1 MEALLTEGGRFFL
14 TQGVL
19 GIIVLVLGIV
29 VYLQWR
35 EIQALHQKRY
45 EELERFIDARESVAK
60 ALNTNSL
67 ALEANN
73 RSMDL
78 RTRATEE
85 MAKEVGELRRIIEKA
100 ILEGTFHDESIKKEF
115 DTLLRRIDDYLR
127 VRGAS

>member
-29 VYLQWR
+29 AYLQWR
-35 EIQALHQKRY
+35 EIQGLHQKRF
-45 EELERFIDARESVAK
+45 EELERFIDARETVAT
-60 ALNTNSL
+60 AMNANSL

-85 MAKEVGELRRIIEKA
+85 MAREVGELRRIIEKA

>member
-1 MEALLTEGGRFFL
+1 MDTLLTDSGRFL
-14 TQGVL
+14 LAQGLLGVL
-19 GIIVLVLGIV
+19 VLVLGV
-29 VYLQWR
+29 VVWLLYR
-35 EIQALHQKRY
+35 EIRSTNDKRF
-45 EELERFIDARESVAK
+45 EELQRIIDARESVAK

-85 MAKEVGELRRIIEKA
+85 MAREVGELRRVIEKA
-100 ILEGTFHDESIKKEF
+100 ILEGTFHDESLKKEF

-127 VRGAS
+127 ARGAA

>member
-1 MEALLTEGGRFFL
+1 MDVLLTESGRFFL

-19 GIIVLVLGIV
+19 GIVVLVLGIV
-29 VYLQWR
+29 VVLQWR
-35 EIQALHQKRY
+35 EIQALHQKRFD
-45 EELERFIDARESVAK
+45 ELERIIDARESIAK

-100 ILEGTFHDESIKKEF
+100 ILEGTFNDENLKKEF
-115 DTLLRRIDDYLR
+115 DNLLRRIDDYLR
-127 VRGAS
+127 ARGAA